1 MSWSTRQSI
10 TKRLLVTVLGLLCT
24 QVCGVT
30 AAEVEQRP
38 PALSLQEGASS
49 TLQCNFS
56 TTPANVQWYRQ
67 DPGGRL
73 SLLFSV
79 PSGTK
84 QHGRLNSTTV
94 AKERRSSLYISS
106 SQTADS
112 ATYFCAMEPQCSPG
126 TCSLCTNPPWG
137 LAPPPAAVSSGAHR
151 TAHHSAYECSGHQTL
166 AASPDL
172 GLPSPSS
179 LLNPVS
185 LFLHYKPLTWHT
197 RSSNKKTELK

>member
-1 MSWSTRQSI
+1 M
-10 TKRLLVTVLGLLCT
+10 
-24 QVCGVT
+24 T

-112 ATYFCAMEPQCSPG
+112 ATYFCAWSH
-126 TCSLCTNPPWG
+126 S
-137 LAPPPAAVSSGAHR
+137 APRAPAACA
-151 TAHHSAYECSGHQTL
+151 QTL
-166 AASPDL
+166 RGAWPLLQPPSAQEPTAQPTTQPMSAVGTRRLLLLQIWDFRLHRPFSIRCLFFFTINLSL
-172 GLPSPSS
+172 G
-179 LLNPVS
+179 
-185 LFLHYKPLTWHT
+185 T
-197 RSSNKKTELK
+197 RGVVIRRQN